1 MKTIFKSF
9 ATTQGAGV
17 LETRFNGSQKIT
29 TMTWNLPT
37 SRLLKGVAA
46 VLVLLMAGLAT
57 SGQARAGCSDGV
69 LPVTHQQ
76 SVRFTP
82 AVYRPDQANFTAFTP
97 VGDEGNESASI
108 VGLWEFEVHL
118 KGAQNGLPDNAL
130 FDWGLATW
138 HDDGTEIQF
147 SAGRPPSAGDVCMGA
162 WQQVGRSK
170 FKLHHI
176 ALGLTPPASTGTF
189 VGPAIISA
197 NVTVDPSGSSYSG
210 QYTISVYPGSP
221 DNGTEF
227 NESGAPLVTFIG
239 TITAKRV
246 TAN

>member
-1 MKTIFKSF
+1 MK
-9 ATTQGAGV
+9 
-17 LETRFNGSQKIT
+17 N
-29 TMTWNLPT
+29 WNSLT
-37 SRLLKGVAA
+37 SRTLKTVPAILGLLI
-46 VLVLLMAGLAT
+46 AGLAT
-57 SGQARAGCSDGV
+57 TGQARAGCSDV
-69 LPVTHQQ
+69 ALPVTHQ
-76 SVRFTP
+76 SSARFTP
-82 AVYRPDQANFTAFTP
+82 AVYRPGETNLTAFIP
-97 VGDEGNESASI
+97 VADEGNENASI

-147 SAGRPPSAGDVCMGA
+147 SAARPPSAGDVCMGA

-176 ALGLTPPASTGTF
+176 ALGLTPPTSTGTF

-197 NVTVDPSGSSYSG
+197 NVTVDPSGNSYMG
-210 QYTISVYPGSP
+210 QYTISVFPGSP

-227 NESGAPLVTFIG
+227 NESGTPLVTFIG
-239 TITAKRV
+239 AITAKRV

>member
-1 MKTIFKSF
+1 MAFI
-9 ATTQGAGV
+9 
-17 LETRFNGSQKIT
+17 
-29 TMTWNLPT
+29 P
-37 SRLLKGVAA
+37 VA
-46 VLVLLMAGLAT
+46 
-57 SGQARAGCSDGV
+57 
-69 LPVTHQQ
+69 
-76 SVRFTP
+76 
-82 AVYRPDQANFTAFTP
+82 
-97 VGDEGNESASI
+97 DEGNENAPI

-118 KGAQNGLPDNAL
+118 KGAQNGLLDNAL

-147 SAGRPPSAGDVCMGA
+147 SAARPPSAGDICMGV

-170 FKLHHI
+170 FKLHHV
-176 ALGLTPPASTGTF
+176 ALGLTPPASTGTY

-197 NVTVDPSGSSYSG
+197 NVTVDPSGNSYAG

-227 NESGAPLVTFIG
+227 NESGTPLVTFIG

>member
-1 MKTIFKSF
+1 MKTMSKTVTATLGVGVLGAIF
-9 ATTQGAGV
+9 ATQASASCSYP
-17 LETRFNGSQKIT
+17 EQK
-29 TMTWNLPT
+29 
-37 SRLLKGVAA
+37 
-46 VLVLLMAGLAT
+46 AT
-57 SGQARAGCSDGV
+57 PSPWQQRQPGQAQA
-69 LPVTHQQ
+69 
-76 SVRFTP
+76 RFTP
-82 AVYRPDQANFTAFTP
+82 AVYRPGEANFTAFTP
-97 VGDEGNESASI
+97 VGDEGNENASI

-197 NVTVDPSGSSYSG
+197 QVTVDPSGNSYTG
-210 QYTISVYPGSP
+210 QYTINVYPGSP

-227 NESGAPLVTFIG
+227 NESGTPLVTFIG